1 FDDSSSVSS
10 LTPSQSA
17 SQSSGALTN
26 IPHAGGG
33 AFSVLRRARSVKNQL
48 DDVDEANLPS
58 AVCDMPKILI
68 NSKPYIRSEWV
79 DKKRKKRSPIEPY
92 GSRFVKLDREHRNCG
107 EYWLCDLCDEH
118 GITSIFSLPRGTT
131 SGPLDHLRQH
141 HRLLRSRTSSVE
153 GSDSTDSEAN
163 PRPQKSQRTLQE
175 SLRKAVVSKSTGQTF
190 RDTLLGWISKANIPF
205 SGIEHPLFRQ
215 LLCLLNKDLVQELL
229 PPTGSSI
236 KK

>member
-1 FDDSSSVSS
+1 MANPNDPFFDDSSSVSS

-17 SQSSGALTN
+17 SQSSCSLTN

-107 EYWLCDLCDEH
+107 EYWLCDLCDEQ
-118 GITSIFSLPRGTT
+118 GITTIFSLPRGTT

-141 HRLLRSRTSSVE
+141 HKLLRSRTSSVE

-163 PRPQKSQRTLQE
+163 PLPQKSQRTLQE

-190 RDTLLGWISKANIPF
+190 RDTLLDWISKANIPF
-205 SGIEHPLFRQ
+205 SGIEHPFFASFSA
-215 LLCLLNKDLVQELL
+215 C
-229 PPTGSSI
+229 
-236 KK
+236 

>member
-1 FDDSSSVSS
+1 MLPKAQSPLSSQIFAHGPIANIVKMANPNDPFFDDSSSVSS

-79 DKKRKKRSPIEPY
+79 DKKRKKRSPIELY
-92 GSRFVKLDREHRNCG
+92 GSRFVKLDREHDR
-107 EYWLCDLCDEH
+107 EH
-118 GITSIFSLPRGTT
+118 
-131 SGPLDHLRQH
+131 
-141 HRLLRSRTSSVE
+141 
-153 GSDSTDSEAN
+153 
-163 PRPQKSQRTLQE
+163 
-175 SLRKAVVSKSTGQTF
+175 
-190 RDTLLGWISKANIPF
+190 
-205 SGIEHPLFRQ
+205 
-215 LLCLLNKDLVQELL
+215 
-229 PPTGSSI
+229 
-236 KK
+236 